1 MNVDFSTA
9 RPCTPCVCRA
19 ACLDESDAQGTSNA
33 SGAGQ
38 SHGRNLRTLLQLGDG
53 ACVLLRLGGLW
64 PGLRGLAIKLPL
76 IAFPAGVNAE
86 GVMVFVN
93 ARSTRGGAT
102 ERQVIEVHPPAA
114 VPRIQRRVR
123 CKAQVLQLRLGFVEP
138 ASRKAGPGP
147 PWAGAGGGL
156 CGSEGKG
163 LGLGAALWNHLWL
176 SRQGIVWQVWSVGP
190 LRT

>member
-1 MNVDFSTA
+1 M
-9 RPCTPCVCRA
+9 
-19 ACLDESDAQGTSNA
+19 
-33 SGAGQ
+33 
-38 SHGRNLRTLLQLGDG
+38 RTLLQLGDG

-76 IAFPAGVNAE
+76 IAFLAGVNAE

-123 CKAQVLQLRLGFVEP
+123 CKAQVLQIRLGFVEP
-138 ASRKAGPGP
+138 GGRLRRPVATLGGGP
-147 PWAGAGGGL
+147 GGGL

-163 LGLGAALWNHLWL
+163 LGLGAALRVTSGLAGRASSGKTGASGHCGLDGEG
-176 SRQGIVWQVWSVGP
+176 QGFGALVGAGNAS
-190 LRT
+190 